1 MAREWSTAVV
11 SHLLHNKCSK
21 KGRKAR
27 GRMCVHV
34 EDEKWK
40 EKEEETRP
48 PFLSCVKKERWRLPL
63 VSEPMTLWWE
73 CTLIAIRWIGEF
85 VTDGWMDLV
94 LDGCCLVWMDGAGR
108 MTSGCMTLGGW
119 IGWHWHADYSSSR
132 RKSRK
137 AHFSAPSSVRR
148 KIMSSALAKD
158 LRAKYNVR
166 PSTLLTHLNTN
177 FTYIFNIL
185 LFPG

>member
-1 MAREWSTAVV
+1 MFQKRKEGEREDVRACGGRKVKRERRRNTTAVPV
-11 SHLLHNKCSK
+11 LRQERTMKTTTGEWTYDSVM
-21 KGRKAR
+21 
-27 GRMCVHV
+27 RMHSDCY
-34 EDEKWK
+34 
-40 EKEEETRP
+40 
-48 PFLSCVKKERWRLPL
+48 
-63 VSEPMTLWWE
+63 TLDWWI
-73 CTLIAIRWIGEF
+73 C
-85 VTDGWMDLV
+85 DGWMDGFGV
-94 LDGCCLVWMDGAGR
+94 GWMLFGLDGAGR